1 MLVISRWTYAWLQQ
15 YICSRVYGRV
25 DPAGSG
31 SFFDFL
37 NLEAAY
43 EEPDNSKV
51 AKWNTRDL
59 KHRLDDFKCTALK
72 QNGCFAIVA
81 SRIP

>member
-1 MLVISRWTYAWLQQ
+1 MQK

-25 DPAGSG
+25 DPG

-43 EEPDNSKV
+43 EDPDNSKV
-51 AKWNTRDL
+51 AKGNTRDL

-72 QNGCFAIVA
+72 QNACFAIAA